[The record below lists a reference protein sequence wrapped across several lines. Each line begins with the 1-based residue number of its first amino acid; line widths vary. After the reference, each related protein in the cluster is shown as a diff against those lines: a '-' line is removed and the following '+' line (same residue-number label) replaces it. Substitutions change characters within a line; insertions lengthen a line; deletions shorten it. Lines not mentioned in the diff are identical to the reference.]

1 MPEAITAIERA
12 IKTLSII
19 STYLSS
25 EGISAMKRVDI
36 FPVLN
41 KEILPLLVVNPNAPV
56 PQEVELSSTNTQRDE
71 IVTFGGST
79 MCECGIDQS
88 LEKISPPLKSI
99 VTKLAECLKERFDI
113 I

>member
-25 EGISAMKRVDI
+25 EGISAMKRVDN

-41 KEILPLLVVNPNAPV
+41 KEILPLLVVNPNAPA
-56 PQEVELSSTNTQRDE
+56 PQEVELRSTNTQGDE

-79 MCECGIDQS
+79 MCGRRIDQS
-88 LEKISPPLKSI
+88 LEKILPPL
-99 VTKLAECLKERFDI
+99 R
-113 I
+113 

>member
-25 EGISAMKRVDI
+25 EGISAIIRVDN

-56 PQEVELSSTNTQRDE
+56 SQEVELSSANTQRDE

-79 MCECGIDQS
+79 MCQGGIDQN
-88 LEKISPPLKSI
+88 LEKILPPSK
-99 VTKLAECLKERFDI
+99 
-113 I
+113 